1 MKVPNLKI
9 ARTVLFASALGVIS
23 LTFILIDAKSSL
35 AGSYFNQSYTRCNK
49 PVSVPEPYP
58 FVGILAF
65 GILGGGYLLKQRLR
79 KKGDCLNNNGL
90 LPIDDFSLSN
100 NQQSRQISFIDSVEK
115 SEENY
120 YHLSPDFELQLIGP
134 TEII

>member
-23 LTFILIDAKSSL
+23 LSFILIDAKSSL

-115 SEENY
+115 SEENS
-120 YHLSPDFELQLIGP
+120 YHLYPDLELQLIDP